1 MHIDDKYMFGL
12 RIYPLAVGLVI
23 YGPLAHSMGLGEG
36 VESLSIE
43 LCSVLTGISV
53 SKRVDSEDS
62 GDIVDFDTSCQF
74 QALEEKG
81 AKQYEAKVALQNT
94 APVGCRLLALVCQ
107 VNLQM
112 D

>member
-74 QALEEKG
+74 QAKKKKRG
-81 AKQYEAKVALQNT
+81 AKQYEAKVGLQNT
-94 APVGCRLLALVCQ
+94 ASDNEDNTL
-107 VNLQM
+107 
-112 D
+112 